1 MTAAKTDPLLEP
13 FQLKHL
19 VLRNRIMSTSHACGL
34 GDHNHMPADAY
45 QAYHEEKARGGL
57 ALSMFGGSSYVSED
71 SKWSSGQLSV
81 ATDAVIPYLQ
91 KMAERLHVQG
101 AATMIQITHL
111 GRRAETNTQAW
122 LPTIAPS
129 AIREAG
135 HRSIPREMD
144 RDDIDRVV
152 REFGEAA
159 WRCRE
164 GGLDGLETM
173 VHGHLIGQFMSPA
186 TNHRSDG
193 FGGSVENRARFGL
206 MVHEEIRRRTG
217 DDFVVGMRVAVD
229 EGMKNGSDFDDSLA
243 LVRLFK
249 QEGLIDFVNANY
261 GRLDTEYVLVRDCM
275 PGMQSRAAP
284 WIEKAAAFKQEIGL
298 PVFHA
303 AKIND
308 IATARHAIRDGLLDM
323 VAMTRAHIADPHIVE
338 KLMRGEE
345 DRIRPC
351 VGATHCMGEHR
362 PTCLH
367 NPATGRERFWPQ
379 KVPRTDGPLRKVL
392 IVGGGPAGCEAAR
405 VVAERGH
412 IVVLFEA
419 ANELGGQLRLSDKA
433 TWRRDVTG
441 IIDWRV
447 AELDHLGVDV
457 RLNTYAEAGDI
468 LAEKPDVVIIAT
480 GGIPNMETVPGG
492 DLCLSGWDV
501 LGGAAQTADTVIIY
515 DETGRHPAPTL
526 AEMLVRQGKSV
537 DYIMLDDV
545 PAREL
550 SYGERV
556 IWKKRLLE
564 EGVTPRGD
572 CCLVSVER
580 SGNGLVATFVSE
592 LTDEEFKLE
601 AGSVVVETG
610 TLPADDVY
618 HDLKVRSANG
628 GVMNVNAL
636 AAGDPQ
642 PGLDGDGY
650 SLFRIGDAAGSRN
663 VAAAMFDALR
673 LCSRL

>member
-1 MTAAKTDPLLEP
+1 MTSQNTDPLLDP
-13 FQLKHL
+13 FRLKHL
-19 VLRNRIMSTSHACGL
+19 VLRNRVMSTSHACGL

-71 SKWSSGQLSV
+71 SKWSTGQLSV
-81 ATDAVIPYLQ
+81 ATDKVIPYLQ
-91 KMAERLHVQG
+91 QMSDRIHAQG

-129 AIREAG
+129 PIREAG

-144 RDDIDRVV
+144 RGEIDRVV

-159 WRCRE
+159 RRCKE

-186 TNHRSDG
+186 TNRRTDG

-217 DDFVVGMRVAVD
+217 DDFIVGMRVAID
-229 EGMKNGSDFDDSLA
+229 EGMKDGSDFEDCLA

-249 QEGLIDFVNANY
+249 DAGLIDFVNANY
-261 GRLDTEYVLVRDCM
+261 GRLDTEYVLVKDCM
-275 PGMQSRAAP
+275 PGMQSRTAP
-284 WIEKAAAFKQEIGL
+284 WLERAGAFKKEIGL

-323 VAMTRAHIADPHIVE
+323 VAMTRAHIADPHIVA

-345 DRIRPC
+345 NRIRPC

-379 KVPRTDGPLRKVL
+379 QVPRTDGQLRKVV

-405 VVAERGH
+405 VAAERGH
-412 IVVLFEA
+412 NVVLFEA
-419 ANELGGQLRLSDKA
+419 ANELGGQLRLADKA
-433 TWRRDVTG
+433 TWRRDITS
-441 IIDWRV
+441 IIAWRI
-447 AELDHLGVDV
+447 AEFEHLGVDV
-457 RLNTYAEAGDI
+457 RLNTYAEASDI
-468 LAEKPDVVIIAT
+468 LAEQPDVVIVAT
-480 GGIPNMETVPGG
+480 GGVPNMETVPGS
-492 DLCLSGWDV
+492 DLCLSGWDI
-501 LGGAAQTADTVIIY
+501 LGGAAQSADTVIVY
-515 DETGRHPAPTL
+515 DDTGRHPAPTV
-526 AEMLVRQGKSV
+526 AEMLARQGKSV
-537 DYIMLDDV
+537 SYVMIDDL
-545 PAREL
+545 PAKEL
-550 SYGERV
+550 AYGERV

-564 EGVTPRGD
+564 EGITPRGD
-572 CCLVSVER
+572 SRLVSVER
-580 SGNGLVATFVSE
+580 SGNKLAATFISE
-592 LTDEEFKLE
+592 LTDEEFRLE

-610 TLPADDVY
+610 TMPADDVY
-618 HDLKVRSANG
+618 HDLATGAANR
-628 GVMNVNAL
+628 GVMDVNAL
-636 AAGDPQ
+636 AGGNPQ
-642 PGLDGDGY
+642 PGLEEDGY
-650 SLFRIGDAAGSRN
+650 TVFRIGDAAGSRN
-663 VAAAMFDALR
+663 VASAMFDALR

>member
-1 MTAAKTDPLLEP
+1 MKTSSNDPLLEP

-19 VLRNRIMSTSHACGL
+19 TLRNRVMSTSHACGL
-34 GDHNHMPADAY
+34 GDHNHMPAGAY

-57 ALSMFGGSSYVSED
+57 ALTMFGGSSYVSED
-71 SKWSSGQLSV
+71 SKWSTGQLSV

-91 KMAERLHVQG
+91 KMADRVHAQG

-111 GRRAETNTQAW
+111 GRRGETNTQAW

-135 HRSIPREMD
+135 HRSLPREMD

-159 WRCRE
+159 RRCKE

-173 VHGHLIGQFMSPA
+173 SHGHLIGQFMSPA
-186 TNHRSDG
+186 TNRRTDG

-206 MVHEEIRRRTG
+206 MVHEEIRKRTG
-217 DDFVVGMRVAVD
+217 DDFLVGTRIVID
-229 EGMKNGSDFDDSLA
+229 EGIKGGSDFDDCLA
-243 LVRLFK
+243 IVRLFE
-249 QEGLIDFVNANY
+249 QEGLLDFVNANY
-261 GRLDTEYVLVRDCM
+261 GRLDTEYVLVKDCM

-284 WIEKAAAFKQEIGL
+284 WLDRAGAFKREIGL

-323 VAMTRAHIADPHIVE
+323 VAMTRAHIADPYLVE
-338 KLMRGEE
+338 KLKRGEE

-351 VGATHCMGEHR
+351 VGVTHCMGEHR

-379 KVPRTDGPLRKVL
+379 KVTRTEGPVRKIV

-405 VVAERGH
+405 VAAERGH
-412 IVVLFEA
+412 NVVLFEA
-419 ANELGGQLRLSDKA
+419 ASELGGQLRLADKA
-433 TWRRDVTG
+433 TWRRDVAG
-441 IIDWRV
+441 IIAWR
-447 AELDHLGVDV
+447 EGEFDHLGVDI
-457 RLNTYAEAGDI
+457 RLNTYAETADI
-468 LAEKPDVVIIAT
+468 LAANADVVIVAT
-480 GGIPNMETVPGG
+480 GGVPAMDAVEGG
-492 DLCLSGWDV
+492 DLCISAWDV
-501 LGGAAQTADTVIIY
+501 LGGTAQTADAVIVY
-515 DETGRHPAPTL
+515 DGTGRHTAPTVT
-526 AEMLVRQGKSV
+526 EFLVRQGKTV
-537 DYIMLDDV
+537 DHLMLDDL
-545 PAREL
+545 PAKEL
-550 SYGERV
+550 AYGESV
-556 IWKKRLLE
+556 VWKKRLLE

-572 CCLVSVER
+572 CRLVSVER
-580 SGNGLVATFVSE
+580 AGNGLSATFVSE
-592 LTDEEFKLE
+592 LTDESFTLE
-601 AGSVVVETG
+601 AGSVVIETG

-618 HDLKVRSANG
+618 QDIRTGAVNK
-628 GVMNVNAL
+628 GVIDVNAL
-636 AAGDPQ
+636 AAGTPQ
-642 PGLDGDGY
+642 PGLEEDGY
-650 SLFRIGDAAGSRN
+650 TVFRIGDAAGSRN